1 MNGFSRILFL
11 IMLPCILGYS
21 LYSLYESREITPKL
35 EKIIALFSNRDKYI
49 SNLDLT
55 ALLKNSKLE
64 DIAIEKISK
73 HEFFSLCL
81 KKNSINSNFF
91 ERLIYQ
97 GNIYK
102 LDVSHNKINENV
114 IKLFE
119 KHLNSLKITELDLSF
134 NEIKTSQFKNL
145 LKVLQHSSVH
155 TLHIGNYEKVSDK
168 ELDSFL
174 SVFAEL
180 ENRKNFRRIRIEWE
194 LTYQQIKKLDCFLNN
209 LGTNN
214 PSSEEA
220 KFEVNFHQLTD
231 EQWQSLSRKSSL
243 IVFRENQYLLDQEEA
258 GKEMA
263 KFFHERNMFGFKRT

>member
-1 MNGFSRILFL
+1 MMDRFWKGIRIGIVIILHIIL
-11 IMLPCILGYS
+11 ISY
-21 LYSLYESREITPKL
+21 LYDIYEEREITPKL
-35 EKIIALFSNRDKYI
+35 EKIIALFDNRDKYI
-49 SNLDLT
+49 NNLDLT
-55 ALLKNSKLE
+55 ALLENSKLE

-81 KKNSINSNFF
+81 KNNSINSSFF
-91 ERLIYQ
+91 EKLISQ

-119 KHLNSLKITELDLSF
+119 KHLNSFKITELDISF

-155 TLHIGNYEKVSDK
+155 TLHIGNYETVSDK

-180 ENRKNFRRIRIEWE
+180 KNRKNFRRIRIEWK

-231 EQWQSLSRKSSL
+231 EQWQALSRRSAL
-243 IVFRENQYLLDQEEA
+243 IVFKENQYLIEQRELER
-258 GKEMA
+258 GMV
-263 KFFHERNMFGFKRT
+263 KFLFRVK